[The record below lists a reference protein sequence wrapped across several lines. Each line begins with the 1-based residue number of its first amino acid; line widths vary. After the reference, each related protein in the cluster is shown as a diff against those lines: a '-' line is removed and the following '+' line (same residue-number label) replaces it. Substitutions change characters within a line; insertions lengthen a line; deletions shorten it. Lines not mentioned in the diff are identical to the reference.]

1 MSIEAVAVH
10 EIMVTQTYESD
21 VSQSLI
27 RIVRF
32 KPDGRVFVELRRLVY
47 FWRSC
52 HDAEFLK

>member
-1 MSIEAVAVH
+1 MH

-21 VSQSLI
+21 VSHSLT
-27 RIVRF
+27 RVVRF